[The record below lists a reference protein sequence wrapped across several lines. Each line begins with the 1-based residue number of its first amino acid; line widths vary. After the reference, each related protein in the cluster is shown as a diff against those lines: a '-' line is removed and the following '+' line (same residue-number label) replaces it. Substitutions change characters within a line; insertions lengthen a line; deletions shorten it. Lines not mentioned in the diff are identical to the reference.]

1 MTKNSDSVIHID
13 YFSDILCIW
22 AYVAQIR
29 VDELLSQFGE
39 HVDIRYHFFPV
50 FGCTES
56 RIGEGWKDRGGFT
69 GYNEHV
75 RGIADRFEHVD
86 VDPGVWLKNAPQSSA
101 SCHHFLAAV
110 ALLERD
116 GIIQDEAR
124 AALAGRTLFEAAA
137 WRLRCAFF
145 QELQDVGQI
154 QVQMDIAEA
163 LGLPV
168 NTVREYMNSGAA
180 MALMCRDF
188 ELKDQFRVEGSPT
201 YILNNGR
208 QKLYGDVGYKIIDAN
223 IREILNRHED
233 QLSWC

>member
-1 MTKNSDSVIHID
+1 MSQNDDMTIRID

-29 VDELLSQFGE
+29 VDELLSQFDE
-39 HVDIRYHFFPV
+39 RVEIDYHFFPV

-56 RIGEGWKDRGGFT
+56 RIGEGWKDRGGFA

-86 VDPGVWLKNAPQSSA
+86 VNPGVWLENVPLSSA
-101 SCHHFLAAV
+101 PCHHFLAAV
-110 ALLERD
+110 TLLERD
-116 GIIQDEAR
+116 GVIPAEAR
-124 AALAGRTLFEAAA
+124 EALAGRTPFEAAA

-145 QELQDVGQI
+145 QELLDVGRL
-154 QVQMDIAEA
+154 QVQMDIAED

-168 NTVREYMNSGAA
+168 DEVRKRMNSGAA

-188 ELKDQFRVEGSPT
+188 ELKDRYGVEGSPT
-201 YILNNGR
+201 YILNSGR

-223 IREILNRHED
+223 IREILNRRED

>member
-1 MTKNSDSVIHID
+1 MNQESDSVIRID

-39 HVDIRYHFFPV
+39 RVDVDCHFFPV
-50 FGCTES
+50 FGCTET
-56 RIGEGWKDRGGFT
+56 RIGEGWVDRGGFAA
-69 GYNEHV
+69 YNRHV
-75 RGIADRFEHVD
+75 RDIAARFEHVE
-86 VDPGVWLKNAPQSSA
+86 VNPGVWLENAPRSSA

-110 ALLERD
+110 ALVERERLITP
-116 GIIQDEAR
+116 GR
-124 AALAGRTLFEAAA
+124 APAGRTLFAEAA

-145 QELQDVGQI
+145 QELRDIGRLDVQTT
-154 QVQMDIAEA
+154 VAED

-168 NTVREYMNSGAA
+168 EDILERLHNGSA
-180 MALMCRDF
+180 MALMCRDAD
-188 ELKDQFRVEGSPT
+188 LKDRYRIEGSPT
-201 YILNNGR
+201 YVLNHGR

-223 IREILNRHED
+223 IREILNRRED